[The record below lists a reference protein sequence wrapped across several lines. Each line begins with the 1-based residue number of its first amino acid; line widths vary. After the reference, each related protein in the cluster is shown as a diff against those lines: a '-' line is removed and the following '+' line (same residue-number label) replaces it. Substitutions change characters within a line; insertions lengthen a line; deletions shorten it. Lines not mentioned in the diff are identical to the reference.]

1 MSNEQALAEY
11 VKELLAGEPIT
22 CRRMFGGSGIF
33 YAGKMFALIADG
45 ELFLKADDKNRK
57 RFEDA
62 ALKPFVYYKKNKPMT
77 MSYYECPPEA
87 LDNEEAMRDWAQS
100 SFAAALRANKW
111 RQKITYYFE
120 DKKFCK
126 K

>member
-1 MSNEQALAEY
+1 MSNDQALAEY

-45 ELFLKADDKNRK
+45 ELFLKVDDKNRK

-62 ALKPFVYYKKNKPMT
+62 TLKPFVYYKKDKPMT

-111 RQKITYYFE
+111 RQKITHYFE